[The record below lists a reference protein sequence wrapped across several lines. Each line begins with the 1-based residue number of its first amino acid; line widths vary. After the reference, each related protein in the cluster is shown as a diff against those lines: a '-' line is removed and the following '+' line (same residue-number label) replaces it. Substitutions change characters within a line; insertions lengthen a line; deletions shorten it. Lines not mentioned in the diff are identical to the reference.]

1 MNKTVASQK
10 RHNLKTSHCLLGGVA
25 ALVFATGCCATKTV
39 VHRPYDDVKTAM
51 TRLQRQ
57 VIPFDKP
64 WEAGTFDQ
72 PIKKGKGWELS
83 IWEGDTIIGA
93 EFVTT
98 IQATP
103 EGTNATSV
111 TVSSKHRGMVC
122 DCPSKETEKKHLDQ
136 LTRILDEK

>member
-1 MNKTVASQK
+1 MNKTEASTK
-10 RHNLKTSHCLLGGVA
+10 RRDFKTISCLFGGVA
-25 ALVFATGCCATKTV
+25 ALVVATGCCATKTV

-51 TRLQRQ
+51 TRLQRE

-93 EFVTT
+93 EYVT
-98 IQATP
+98 IIRAMP
-103 EGTNATSV
+103 EGTNSTSV
-111 TVSSKHRGMVC
+111 TVCSKHRGMVC